1 MITKPITMRM
11 RVISADLSGGLIR
24 VGAKA
29 VLGGSEA
36 VLMLPRDSLDLNQ
49 INLGR
54 TFVVTVTDV
63 TEPRQ
68 GLLLGKVGETI

>member
-24 VGAKA
+24 VGAEA

-49 INLGR
+49 VVAGR

-63 TEPRQ
+63 TEPKQ
-68 GLLLGKVGETI
+68 SSLIEADTNL